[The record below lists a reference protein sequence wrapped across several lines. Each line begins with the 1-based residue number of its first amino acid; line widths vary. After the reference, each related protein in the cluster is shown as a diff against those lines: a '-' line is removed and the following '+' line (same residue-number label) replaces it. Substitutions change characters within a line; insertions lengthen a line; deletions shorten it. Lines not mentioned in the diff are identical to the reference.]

1 MSSISSSD
9 DVEADEE
16 IMCCASCGKAG
27 VDDIKL
33 KRCNS
38 CYLVRYCGTDCQKTH
53 WRQHKEACK
62 RRAAELREERLF
74 QQPQHGDLGDCP
86 ICLLPLSNDFE
97 KSSMQSCCYKLI
109 CNGCAY
115 ASLLHGE
122 DGSLEDVCAFC
133 RQPYPES
140 EEEIWKNV
148 MSRIE
153 ANDPVAMRQMGVKCH
168 SEGDFRGAIEYWRKA
183 IKLGDSEAHFQL
195 AASYLEGKGVGR
207 DLKKA
212 VYHWEEAAI
221 GGNTMARWMLGT
233 QAMVRGMTQ
242 RAVKHFT
249 IGAKLGCD
257 KSLTDLKQA
266 YAKGFVEKDDFAVA
280 LRLHHAAVDA
290 TKSPQR
296 DAADAADQNEER
308 PVYRQNLT

>member
-1 MSSISSSD
+1 MSHQTTLPARHAPPYARPTYKYNNARPAGHQIIPYHQSTSNQISWQLLLESIITSMSSSSSTD
-9 DVEADEE
+9 DVEADE
-16 IMCCASCGKAG
+16 IMYCASCGKAG
-27 VDDIKL
+27 VDDVKL
-33 KRCNS
+33 KRCIS
-38 CYLVRYCGTDCQKTH
+38 CYLVRYCGTDCQKAH

-62 RRAAELREERLF
+62 KRAAELREERLF

-97 KSSMQSCCYKLI
+97 KSTMQSCCYKLI

-168 SEGDFRGAIEYWRKA
+168 SEGDF
-183 IKLGDSEAHFQL
+183 
-195 AASYLEGKGVGR
+195 
-207 DLKKA
+207 
-212 VYHWEEAAI
+212 
-221 GGNTMARWMLGT
+221 
-233 QAMVRGMTQ
+233 
-242 RAVKHFT
+242 
-249 IGAKLGCD
+249 
-257 KSLTDLKQA
+257 
-266 YAKGFVEKDDFAVA
+266 
-280 LRLHHAAVDA
+280 
-290 TKSPQR
+290 
-296 DAADAADQNEER
+296 
-308 PVYRQNLT
+308 